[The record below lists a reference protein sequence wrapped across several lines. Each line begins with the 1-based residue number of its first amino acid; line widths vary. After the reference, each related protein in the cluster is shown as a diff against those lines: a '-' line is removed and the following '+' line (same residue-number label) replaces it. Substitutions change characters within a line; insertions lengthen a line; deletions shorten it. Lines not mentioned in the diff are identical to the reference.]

1 MRSSHVLG
9 YLAIALG
16 LVTPSVSS
24 AQYSKDNSAPPIEVP
39 TTPVPQGPQP
49 TAPPPAPKAPPKP
62 APAPPTTKTAPAA
75 EPKKDEAKP
84 AEGSEPTAPKYNNEG
99 VFKISG
105 TKGSGVVGGAKTKA
119 PAATAG
125 ANTKTA
131 KAGTAS
137 AKKTAANV
145 AQWPGFR
152 LTEDGGSEVMV
163 EFSSNPASP
172 TEHKAAG
179 SVTYVFKGAH
189 VIKHNNQ
196 NPLLTVHFNTPVM
209 SAKLVPK
216 KGELHLV
223 VDMRPGA
230 NAAPTMGMRA
240 SSDGDGQQF
249 FVKFPSGSWL
259 PAGAENEEIGPAPTQ
274 KLKAKGSG
282 ETTEKKDAPP
292 TTTTTP
298 KTESGGKTGPAP

>member
-1 MRSSHVLG
+1 MRPFHQGRGVLG
-9 YLAIALG
+9 ALALALG
-16 LVTPSVSS
+16 LVTPSISS
-24 AQYSKDNSAPPIEVP
+24 AQYSKDNTSPPIDVP
-39 TTPVPQGPQP
+39 TAPVPQGTQAAP
-49 TAPPPAPKAPPKP
+49 TAPPPKAPPKP
-62 APAPPTTKTAPAA
+62 APSPTGSPKTTTPSEPKT
-75 EPKKDEAKP
+75 EPKKDD
-84 AEGSEPTAPKYNNEG
+84 AEGSSAPKFNNEG

-105 TKGSGVVGGAKTKA
+105 TKGTGVVGGTKQKAAKE
-119 PAATAG
+119 PAGTQ
-125 ANTKTA
+125 A
-131 KAGTAS
+131 KAGKTTTKG

-172 TEHKAAG
+172 SEHRAAG

-189 VIKHNNQ
+189 VIKSNNQ
-196 NPLLTVHFNTPVM
+196 NPLLTVHFNTPVV
-209 SAKLVPK
+209 SARLVPK

-259 PAGAENEEIGPAPTQ
+259 PKGAENEEIGPAPTQ
-274 KLKAKGSG
+274 KLKAKG
-282 ETTEKKDAPP
+282 EKKTETPP
-292 TTTTTP
+292 STNTAP